1 MAKAL
6 KQKVA
11 AEEIALLDID
21 PNDSLGAL
29 VRDAHLSFRRA
40 MHGQLHPRKITL
52 AQWVFLRILW
62 SRDGW
67 TQKELSDQV
76 GNHPSTTVDAL
87 RVLER
92 RGYVARV
99 KDPEDGRA
107 MRVYLTGKGLALK
120 ETLMP
125 YALKVNDVAMAGI
138 TGKEFET
145 LRAILLKVRRNL
157 DGFGGS

>member
-1 MAKAL
+1 
-6 KQKVA
+6 
-11 AEEIALLDID
+11 
-21 PNDSLGAL
+21 
-29 VRDAHLSFRRA
+29 

-92 RGYVARV
+92 RGYVERM

-107 MRVYLTGKGLALK
+107 MRVYLTEKGLALK
-120 ETLMP
+120 EVLMP
-125 YALKVNDVAMAGI
+125 FALKVNDVAMSGI
-138 TGKEFET
+138 TEKEFET